1 MGLFD
6 RFRRKKPKTEEKS
19 WTLAGYPLP
28 VTGGW
33 LPSDSEWNFWQRGK
47 DPLQVGP
54 NSTVHACVDAYAQ
67 TIAALKMHHVR
78 VTDEEGTV
86 PIKTSALSRIARRP
100 NGYQTR
106 SDFVLNLVKSLML
119 RGNCYAYAIRN
130 DRNEITELHLT
141 PPNTTVPYIDNE
153 TQSIFYGLG
162 QNPMLSPETLRAMI
176 PARDMLHIRLYTPE
190 HPLVGISPIANLA
203 SSIAANN
210 AITNHQATFF
220 TNMRR
225 PSGVLSTGETLTRDQ
240 MKQLRDAWDQQSQSL
255 NSGGVP
261 ILSAGLKWEAMS
273 ITSQDAQT
281 IEASR
286 MSVEEIARAFRVPL
300 PLIGDTRNSNYSNVE
315 QLVSAW
321 LAMGLGFVLEHIER
335 SFDMFFDVAQDTSCQ
350 FDADTL
356 LRTDFQGRLQALS
369 SAVSHGIYSPNEA
382 RKKEGLEETCIS
394 ARSLAFRRKTC
405 RCRLPDGYRSPR
417 RATPCRHLPRRLMK
431 VRLLRTKNGQY
442 LPEQS

>member
-1 MGLFD
+1 
-6 RFRRKKPKTEEKS
+6 
-19 WTLAGYPLP
+19 
-28 VTGGW
+28 
-33 LPSDSEWNFWQRGK
+33 
-47 DPLQVGP
+47 
-54 NSTVHACVDAYAQ
+54 
-67 TIAALKMHHVR
+67 
-78 VTDEEGTV
+78 
-86 PIKTSALSRIARRP
+86 
-100 NGYQTR
+100 
-106 SDFVLNLVKSLML
+106 
-119 RGNCYAYAIRN
+119 
-130 DRNEITELHLT
+130 
-141 PPNTTVPYIDNE
+141 
-153 TQSIFYGLG
+153 
-162 QNPMLSPETLRAMI
+162 MI
-176 PARDMLHIRLYTPE
+176 PARDMLHIKLYTPE
-190 HPLVGISPIANLA
+190 HPLVGVSPIANLA

-225 PSGVLSTGETLTRDQ
+225 PSGVLSTAETLSRDQ
-240 MKQLRDAWDQQSQSL
+240 MKQLRDAWDQQSKSL

-261 ILSAGLKWEAMS
+261 ILSAGLKWDAMS

-335 SFDMFFDVAQDTSCQ
+335 SFDMFFDVAQDTSAQ

-382 RKKEGLEETCIS
+382 RKKEGLKKS
-394 ARSLAFRRKTC
+394 GLW
-405 RCRLPDGYRSPR
+405 
-417 RATPCRHLPRRLMK
+417 
-431 VRLLRTKNGQY
+431 
-442 LPEQS
+442 